1 MTIELTQRKTLEGGG
16 RVVEVAAR
24 ALDHATILALS
35 RAGARKYFRASG
47 YDPAHGRRLAYVES
61 HRQRFVEEL
70 CMLLRQSSISTQDV
84 GVTECAELV
93 RGCWRT

>member
-1 MTIELTQRKTLEGGG
+1 MI
-16 RVVEVAAR
+16 
-24 ALDHATILALS
+24 
-35 RAGARKYFRASG
+35 
-47 YDPAHGRRLAYVES
+47 RRMDDVFAYVES